1 MKVQRRC
8 VPSGGEEQ
16 ALTQHAAPF
25 RDRPDTSAA
34 ATLGSLLAAKQ
45 IPSRQNQGGEDTAM
59 PVLPPDV
66 RPLDLS
72 PYLSRLRGFL
82 PGRRTGT
89 VAEAVGLTVEAVGL
103 SGTVGE
109 LVRLPAVTG
118 EVVAEIVGFRGAR
131 TLLMPLGELTGLRAG
146 AVVEALGRPLAVPVG
161 RALLGRVLDGLGRPM
176 DGKGPLSGHAYPVAA
191 GAAPDP
197 LGRAPVREPFPTGVR
212 VIDALLTCGRGQRVG
227 IFAGSGVG
235 KSTTLGMIARYAA
248 ADVNV
253 ICLVGER
260 GREVREFLE
269 RDLGEAG
276 LGRSVVVVATSDTP
290 ALVRIKAGWVA
301 TTIAEAFRDQ
311 GLNVLLLMD
320 SVTRLAMAQRE
331 VGLAAGE
338 PPALRGYPPSVF
350 FLIPRLL
357 ERAGN
362 GDRGSITA
370 FYTVLVEGDDLT
382 EPVTDT
388 ARGTLD
394 GHIVLSRALAAENH
408 FPAVDVLASVSRV
421 MPAVVTAVHQEA
433 AGHLRA
439 LLAAHHDARDL
450 IAVGAYVS
458 GSNPQVDEAVRKLP
472 AIRQFL
478 RQRPDESTPFA
489 ETVATL
495 TALARDEVTP

>member
-1 MKVQRRC
+1 
-8 VPSGGEEQ
+8 
-16 ALTQHAAPF
+16 
-25 RDRPDTSAA
+25 
-34 ATLGSLLAAKQ
+34 
-45 IPSRQNQGGEDTAM
+45 M
-59 PVLPPDV
+59 PVLPADV

-72 PYLSRLRGFL
+72 PYLARLRGFL

-89 VAEAVGLTVEAVGL
+89 VAEAVGLTVEVIGL

-109 LVRLPAVTG
+109 LVRLPSVPAGVHPGTAGGTGPRHAEADG
-118 EVVAEIVGFRGAR
+118 EVLAEIVGFRGAR
-131 TLLMPLGELTGLRAG
+131 TLLMPLGELTGLCAG
-146 AVVEALGRPLAVPVG
+146 ATVEALGRPLAVPVG

-176 DGKGPLSGHAYPVAA
+176 DGKGPLSGHAHPVAA

-197 LGRAPVREPFPTGVR
+197 LGRAPVQEPFPTGVR

-235 KSTTLGMIARYAA
+235 KSTLLGMIARYAA

-269 RDLGEAG
+269 RDLGDDG
-276 LGRSVVVVATSDTP
+276 LARSVVVVATSDTP
-290 ALVRIKAGWVA
+290 SLVRIKAGWVA

-421 MPAVVTAVHQEA
+421 MPAVVPASHLEA
-433 AGHLRA
+433 AGRLRA

-458 GSNPQVDEAVRKLP
+458 GTNPQVDEALRKLP
-472 AIRQFL
+472 VIRQFL
-478 RQRPDESTPFA
+478 RQGPEESTPFT
-489 ETVATL
+489 ETVAMLQTL
-495 TALARDEVTP
+495 AGEGAAS